1 MLLTSMMTRNC
12 WHIRK
17 MCPTKI
23 FGTLCAFLERL
34 RLASMRLVNV
44 SLFHRFSAILRP
56 QEVCAFSFQLQPTV
70 MGDCLWVTV
79 PRICSAFAATSTFLL
94 YFCFYFYLSALF
106 LLLLLHF
113 CHLEEYSAAKKINL
127 LVNLN

>member
-1 MLLTSMMTRNC
+1 MPLNIKCNFCSFAELRSF
-12 WHIRK
+12 
-17 MCPTKI
+17 PLV
-23 FGTLCAFLERL
+23 FPYGLVFLERL
-34 RLASMRLVNV
+34 RLASMRLAKV